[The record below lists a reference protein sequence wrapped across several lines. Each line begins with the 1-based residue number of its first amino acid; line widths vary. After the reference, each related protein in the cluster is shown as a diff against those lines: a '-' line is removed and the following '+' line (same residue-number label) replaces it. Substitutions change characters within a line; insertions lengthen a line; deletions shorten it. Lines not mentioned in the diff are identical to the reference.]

1 MGSQGMCKSF
11 LLSFLSFT
19 GFFAMGIQ
27 DYALGLMLIG
37 LAISV
42 LANMMLDENEN
53 CNNSCDCD

>member
-1 MGSQGMCKSF
+1 MCKSF

-19 GFFAMGIQ
+19 GFFAMGVQ

-37 LAISV
+37 LAISL